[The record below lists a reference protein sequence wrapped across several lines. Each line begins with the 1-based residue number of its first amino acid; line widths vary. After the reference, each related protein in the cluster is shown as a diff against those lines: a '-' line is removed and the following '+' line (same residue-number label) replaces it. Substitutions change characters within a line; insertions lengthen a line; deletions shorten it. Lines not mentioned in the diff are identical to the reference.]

1 MILQQ
6 PLKGKLKYR
15 DKGGIVSQLMFE
27 NYQWYH
33 DNAGTNG
40 HNGID
45 LATHEGDDI
54 LAAHDGIVAQ
64 AQWSDKGGNTITIIT
79 PEKIEGCYWATIYC
93 HMEQLLVSMGQSVVA
108 GQILGKEGHTG
119 EWCFGIHLHFG
130 VYQYDDPTPNTH
142 QIGYPNGKSYTRLN
156 NNNGMGGALDPLLFL
171 PNEVMEY
178 IIIGGEQYL
187 LYVPLKLAL
196 SIGDMT
202 ELEKI
207 KLHGLS
213 GIPAPKN
220 ADYLTGYLVYPAVDL
235 LRIKDIFNV

>member
-1 MILQQ
+1 MQISQ

-15 DKGGIVSQLMFE
+15 DKGGIISQLFGE

-40 HNGID
+40 LNGLD
-45 LATHEGDDI
+45 LATHEGDDVM
-54 LAAHDGIVAQ
+54 AAMDGEVAQ
-64 AQWSDKGGNTITIIT
+64 AQWSDKGGNLITIIT
-79 PEKIEGCYWATIYC
+79 KDKIEGCYWATVYC
-93 HMEQLLVSMGQSVVA
+93 HMSQLLVSTGENVTT
-108 GQILGKEGHTG
+108 GQIIGKEGHTG
-119 EWCFGIHLHFG
+119 AWCFGTHLHFG
-130 VYQYDDPTPNTH
+130 VYQYDDPIPGTQ

-156 NNNGMGGALDPLLFL
+156 INNGMGGALDPLLFM

-178 IIIGGEQYL
+178 IIIGNEQYL

-207 KLHGLS
+207 KLHGLT
-213 GIPAPKN
+213 GIPAPKT
-220 ADYLTGYLVYPAVDL
+220 ASYLSGYLVYPAVDL
-235 LRIKDIFNV
+235 LRIKDIFNI